1 MPRWTE
7 QQQAVIDTRGMS
19 QMVSAAAGSGKT
31 AVMTEHVI
39 RLVEEGVDIASM
51 AIVTFTQAAAG
62 EMRQRISDRLE
73 AAMERK
79 PRLRGQLERLDDA
92 WISTFHALCTRIIT
106 RYGAVA
112 QLPPGLTAASEEE
125 QTLLWQDAIDD
136 AMEAAFALKDPG
148 LMLLARGWGGRDGR
162 GVAAPVRQLYE
173 YVMARPQGLSL
184 LPQMAEAYARQA
196 EHPEDSLWQQAVN
209 EERARLLS
217 ACQSLLTQALALC
230 HEPGGPA
237 GYEKS
242 LQDDLA
248 ALNEG
253 RRFQTLRGK
262 RKSDNPEL
270 TRQAKALRDRAK
282 ALYEKRLLPLDDLNA
297 ADMDVMIPA
306 VQALAELTQ
315 DTARRY
321 ALLKEE
327 RGVMDFSDME
337 HFALRALEQEN
348 VADELR
354 DSFSMVLVD
363 EYQDT
368 NRVQEAILNRISR
381 PDNLFTVGDVKQA
394 IYGFRQAEPGLFLAR
409 CALPEDASRRM
420 TRLSHNFRSA
430 PGVVDFVNTVFGCLM
445 TRERGGVDYTEAER
459 LHCRAPRP
467 DEEEPGPQVE
477 FLLVGPAEEEDEEEP
492 LAEMSRI
499 EQQAMAAA
507 EVIQKRMGRPI
518 YDGKLGGFR
527 TCRWSDFA
535 ILMRSRQGKTAP
547 VAQVLEQQGIAAYA
561 LGGGGWS
568 QQLEVEQTIDLL
580 RLLDNRHRDLELM
593 CVMRSAFGG
602 FSLRELWAIRRA
614 HPLGSYEAA
623 AEDMACQEGE
633 LPRKTREFL
642 SKLEAW
648 REDARVLAT
657 PELIWKVLDESGYYD
672 LLGALPGGDVRQGN
686 LRLLMEKARALAG
699 TRNQGLYGLLRHLER
714 LAQGQGDTSLAIT
727 LPENADVVRVT
738 TIHGSKGLEYP
749 VVILMDLDKAMNN
762 QGCNAD
768 RIQMDETMGFGLK
781 ALLVGQRRWHDTL
794 SREAMAMASR
804 RREISEEVRVLY
816 VALTRAR
823 ESLVLI
829 GSAKGLDRK
838 LKGWALPLEAAL
850 EAGEGCY
857 LNWLGPI
864 LLRCSGAETLRERA
878 GLSPEPEF
886 ACPVRVTMEQAPR
899 PRRLAMPP
907 LGSLGE
913 PDPQRMADF
922 AWHYPYRTGLPA
934 KIAATDR
941 VKPADRVMTRPG
953 PAGRFTAAQRGTF
966 THQVLERLERDPV
979 ETARRL
985 AEQGLIPK
993 EALAEIHYDWLEA
1006 WLQHPLWARAQSSS
1020 YLARELPFNLQ
1031 LSAMEA
1037 LDEPDGDPVMVQ
1049 GVIDLAFLEGDQW
1062 VLVDYKTGDVLPGM
1076 EQAYLSHY
1084 APQIKLY
1091 RLALE
1096 RLTDRPVREAGLYI
1110 LPRAIYLPLG
1120 GEDAGV

>member
-1 MPRWTE
+1 MPKWTE

-51 AIVTFTQAAAG
+51 AVVTFTQAAAG

-73 AAMERK
+73 AALDK
-79 PRLRGQLERLDDA
+79 NPRLRSQLERLDDA

-125 QTLLWQDAIDD
+125 QALLWQDALEE
-136 AMEAAFALKDPG
+136 AMEAAFAAGDPG
-148 LMLLARGWGGRDGR
+148 LSLLARGWGGRDGR
-162 GVAAPVRQLYE
+162 GLAQPVRQLYD
-173 YVMARPQGLSL
+173 YVMARPQGLAL
-184 LPQMAEAYARQA
+184 LPKMAEAYAQQA
-196 EHPEDSLWQQAVN
+196 ADPSHSLWQRAVD
-209 EERARLLS
+209 EEGDRLLA
-217 ACQSLLTQALALC
+217 ACRSLLAQALALC
-230 HEPGGPA
+230 RQPGGPA

-242 LQDDLA
+242 LRDDLT
-248 ALNEG
+248 ALDER
-253 RRFQTLRGK
+253 RRFQPLRGK
-262 RKSDNPEL
+262 RKSDDPEL

-282 ALYEKRLLPLDDLNA
+282 ALYEKRVLPLDEINR
-297 ADMDVMIPA
+297 ADMDTMTPA
-306 VQALAELTQ
+306 VQALAALTE

-337 HFALRALEQEN
+337 HFALRALEQQD
-348 VADELR
+348 VASELR
-354 DSFSMVLVD
+354 ESFSMVLVD

-368 NRVQEAILNRISR
+368 NQVQEAILSRISR

-430 PGVVDFVNTVFGCLM
+430 PGVVDFVNTVFGSLM
-445 TRERGGVDYTEAER
+445 TRERGGVDYTEAEQLR
-459 LHCRAPRP
+459 CRAPRP
-467 DEEEPGPQVE
+467 EEEEPGPQVE
-477 FLLVGPAEEEDEEEP
+477 LLLVGPGEEDEDEP

-507 EVIQKRMGRPI
+507 ELIQRRMGQPV
-518 YDGKLGGFR
+518 YDGKLGGYR

-547 VAQVLEQQGIAAYA
+547 VAQVLEQQGIPAYA

-568 QQLEVEQTIDLL
+568 QQLEVEQTICLL

-602 FSLRELWAIRRA
+602 FSLRELWTIRRA
-614 HPLGSYEAA
+614 HPMGSYEAA
-623 AEDMACQEGE
+623 AEDMACQEGA
-633 LPRKTREFL
+633 LARKTREFL
-642 SKLEAW
+642 ARLEAW
-648 REDARVLAT
+648 REDARVLAV

-686 LRLLMEKARALAG
+686 LRLLMDKARALAG
-699 TRNQGLYGLLRHLER
+699 TRSRGLYGLLRHLER
-714 LAQGQGDTSLAIT
+714 MAQGQGDGSLAIT

-738 TIHGSKGLEYP
+738 TIHASKGLEYP

-762 QGCNAD
+762 QGRNTD
-768 RIQMDETMGFGLK
+768 RIQMDEAMGFGMK
-781 ALLVGQRRWHDTL
+781 ALLLDQRRWHDTL
-794 SREAMAMASR
+794 SRAAMAMASR
-804 RREISEEVRVLY
+804 QREISEEVRVLY

-829 GSAKGLDRK
+829 GSAKGLDRR

-864 LLRCSGAETLRERA
+864 LLRCPGAEALRAQA
-878 GLSPEPEF
+878 GLGPDAEF
-886 ACPVRVTMEQAPR
+886 TCPVRVTLVEAPR
-899 PRRLAMPP
+899 PKRLALPP
-907 LGSLGE
+907 LGELGE
-913 PDPQRMADF
+913 PDAERMADF

-941 VKPADRVMTRPG
+941 VKPADQVLTRPG
-953 PAGRFTAAQRGTF
+953 PSGRFTAAQRGTF
-966 THQVLERLERDPV
+966 THQVLERLEADPAG
-979 ETARRL
+979 TARRL
-985 AEQGLIPK
+985 AQQGLIPA
-993 EALAEIHYDWLEA
+993 EALEEIHYQWLEDWLR
-1006 WLQHPLWARAQSSS
+1006 HPLWARARASGKM
-1020 YLARELPFNLQ
+1020 ARELPFNLQ
-1031 LSAMEA
+1031 LSALEA
-1037 LDEPDGDPVMVQ
+1037 LGEAEGDPVMVQ
-1049 GVIDLAFLEGDQW
+1049 GVIDLAFLEGGQW

-1076 EQAYLSHY
+1076 EQAYLAHY
-1084 APQIKLY
+1084 APQLELY
-1091 RLALE
+1091 RLALQ
-1096 RLTDRPVREAGLYI
+1096 RLTGRPVREAGLYI
-1110 LPRAIYLPLG
+1110 LPRALYLPLG
-1120 GEDAGV
+1120 GEDASV

>member
-1 MPRWTE
+1 MPQWTE

-79 PRLRGQLERLDDA
+79 PRLRSQLERLDDA

-125 QTLLWQDAIDD
+125 QALLWQDAIED
-136 AMEAAFALKDPG
+136 AMEAAFAAKDPG
-148 LMLLARGWGGRDGR
+148 LTLLARGWGGRDGR
-162 GVAAPVRQLYE
+162 GLTQPVRQLYD

-196 EHPEDSLWQQAVN
+196 EYPEDSLWQQAVN
-209 EERARLLS
+209 KERVRLLS
-217 ACQSLLTQALALC
+217 ACRGLLDQALALC
-230 HEPGGPA
+230 HQPGGPA

-242 LQDDLA
+242 LRDDLT
-248 ALNEG
+248 ALDER
-253 RRFQTLRGK
+253 RRFQPLRGK
-262 RKSDNPEL
+262 RKSDDPEL

-282 ALYEKRLLPLDDLNA
+282 ALYEKRVLPLDEINT
-297 ADMDVMIPA
+297 ADMDTMTPA
-306 VQALAELTQ
+306 VKALAALIE

-321 ALLKEE
+321 AILKEE

-337 HFALRALEQEN
+337 HFALRALEQQD
-348 VADELR
+348 VASELR
-354 DSFSMVLVD
+354 ESFSMVLVD

-368 NRVQEAILNRISR
+368 NQVQEAILSRISR

-430 PGVVDFVNTVFGCLM
+430 PGVVDFVNTVFSSLM
-445 TRERGGVDYTEAER
+445 TRERGGVDYTEAEQLR
-459 LHCRAPRP
+459 CRAPRP
-467 DEEEPGPQVE
+467 EEEEPGPQVE
-477 FLLVGPAEEEDEEEP
+477 LLLVGPGEEDEDEP

-507 EVIQKRMGRPI
+507 ELIQRRMGQPV
-518 YDGKLGGFR
+518 YDGKLGGYR

-535 ILMRSRQGKTAP
+535 LLMRSRQGKTAP
-547 VAQVLEQQGIAAYA
+547 VAQVLEQQGIPAYA

-568 QQLEVEQTIDLL
+568 QQLEVEQTVSLL
-580 RLLDNRHRDLELM
+580 RLLDNRHRDLELI

-602 FSLRELWAIRRA
+602 FSLRELWAIRKA
-614 HPLGSYEAA
+614 HPIGSYEAA
-623 AEDMACQEGE
+623 AEDMACQEGA
-633 LPRKTREFL
+633 LARKTREFL
-642 SKLEAW
+642 ARLEAW

-686 LRLLMEKARALAG
+686 LRLLMDKAQALAG
-699 TRNQGLYGLLRHLER
+699 TRSRGLYGLLRHLER
-714 LAQGQGDTSLAIT
+714 MAQGQSDGSLAIT

-738 TIHGSKGLEYP
+738 TIHASKGLEYP

-762 QGCNAD
+762 QGRNTD
-768 RIQMDETMGFGLK
+768 RIQMDETMGFGMK

-794 SREAMAMASR
+794 SRAAMAMASR
-804 RREISEEVRVLY
+804 QREISEEVRVLY

-829 GSAKGLDRK
+829 GSAKGLDRR

-864 LLRCSGAETLRERA
+864 LLRCSGAEALRARA
-878 GLSPEPEF
+878 GLGPDAEF
-886 ACPVRVTMEQAPR
+886 ACPVRVTLTEVPR
-899 PRRLAMPP
+899 PRQAVLPP
-907 LGSLGE
+907 LGELGE
-913 PDPQRMADF
+913 PDPQRLADF

-941 VKPADRVMTRPG
+941 VKPADRVLTRPG
-953 PAGRFTAAQRGTF
+953 ASGRFTAAQRGTF
-966 THQVLERLERDPV
+966 THQVLERLEADPAG
-979 ETARRL
+979 TARRL
-985 AEQGLIPK
+985 AQQGLIPA
-993 EALAEIHYDWLEA
+993 EALEEIHYEWLEA
-1006 WLQHPLWARAQSSS
+1006 WLRHPLWARARASGKM
-1020 YLARELPFNLQ
+1020 ARELPFNLR
-1031 LSAMEA
+1031 LSALEA
-1037 LDEPDGDPVMVQ
+1037 LGEPEGDPVMVQ
-1049 GVIDLAFLEGDQW
+1049 GVIDLAFLEDGQW

-1084 APQIKLY
+1084 APQLELY

-1096 RLTDRPVREAGLYI
+1096 RLTGRPVREAGLYI
-1110 LPRAIYLPLG
+1110 LPRALYLPLG
-1120 GEDAGV
+1120 GEDASV

>member
-1 MPRWTE
+1 MPKWTE

-73 AAMERK
+73 AALASHPK
-79 PRLRGQLERLDDA
+79 LRGQLERLDDA
-92 WISTFHALCTRIIT
+92 WISTFHTLCTRIIT

-112 QLPPGLTAASEEE
+112 QLPPGLVAAGEEE
-125 QTLLWQDAIDD
+125 QALLWQDAMDE
-136 AMEAAFALKDPG
+136 ALEAAFAAKDPG
-148 LMLLARGWGGRDGR
+148 LALLARGWGGRDGH
-162 GVAAPVRQLYE
+162 GLAAPVRQLYD
-173 YVMARPQGLSL
+173 YAMARPQGLSL

-196 EHPEDSLWQQAVN
+196 ADPADSLWQQAVD
-209 EERARLLS
+209 EERAKLLME
-217 ACQSLLTQALALC
+217 CRNLLTQALALC
-230 HEPGGPA
+230 REPGGPA

-242 LQDDLA
+242 LQDDLV
-248 ALNEG
+248 ALEEG

-262 RKSDNPEL
+262 RKSDDPEL
-270 TRQAKALRDRAK
+270 ARQAKALRDRAK
-282 ALYEKRLLPLDDLNA
+282 TLYEKRLLPLDEMDA
-297 ADMDVMIPA
+297 SDMEAMIPA
-306 VQALAELTQ
+306 VQALTALTE
-315 DTARRY
+315 DVARRY

-337 HFALRALEQEN
+337 HFALRALEQEQ
-348 VADELR
+348 VAAELR
-354 DSFSMVLVD
+354 DGFSMVLVD

-368 NRVQEAILNRISR
+368 NRVQEAILTRISR

-445 TRERGGVDYTEAER
+445 TGERGGVDYTEAER

-467 DEEEPGPQVE
+467 DEEDPGPQVE
-477 FLLVGPAEEEDEEEP
+477 FLLVGPGDEEDEDEP
-492 LAEMSRI
+492 LGEMSRI

-507 EVIQKRMGRPI
+507 EVIQKRMGQPI

-602 FSLRELWAIRRA
+602 FSLRELWEIRKA
-614 HPLGSYEAA
+614 HPAGSYEAA
-623 AEDMACQEGE
+623 AEDMACKEGV

-642 SKLEAW
+642 AKLEGW
-648 REDARVLAT
+648 REDARVLAL

-686 LRLLMEKARALAG
+686 LRLLMDKAQALAG
-699 TRNQGLYGLLRHLER
+699 TRNRGLYGLLRYLER
-714 LAQGQGDTSLAIT
+714 LAQGQSDGSLAIT

-762 QGCNAD
+762 QGRHAD

-794 SREAMAMASR
+794 SRQAMAMASR

-829 GSAKGLDRK
+829 GSAKRLERK
-838 LKGWALPLEAAL
+838 LKGWALPLDAAL

-864 LLRCSGAETLRERA
+864 LLRCPGAEELRAQA
-878 GLSPEPEF
+878 GMDPEPEF
-886 ACPVRVTMEQAPR
+886 ACPVRVTWMEAPR
-899 PRRLAMPP
+899 PQRPALPP

-922 AWHYPYRTGLPA
+922 AWRYPYRTGLPA

-941 VKPADRVMTRPG
+941 VKPAGQIMTRPG
-953 PAGRFTAAQRGTF
+953 ASGRFTAAQRGTF
-966 THQVLERLERDPV
+966 THLVLERLEHDPAK
-979 ETARRL
+979 TARRL
-985 AEQGLIPK
+985 AGQGLIPQ
-993 EALAEIHYDWLEA
+993 EALEEIHYDWLET
-1006 WLQHPLWARAQSSS
+1006 WLRHPLWARAQAAG
-1020 YLARELPFNLQ
+1020 YVARELPFNLQ
-1031 LSAMEA
+1031 LTAMEA
-1037 LDEPDGDPVMVQ
+1037 LGEPDGDPVMVQ
-1049 GVIDLAFLEGDQW
+1049 GVIDLAFLEEDQW

-1076 EQAYLSHY
+1076 EQAYLAHY
-1084 APQIKLY
+1084 APQLALY

-1096 RLTDRPVREAGLYI
+1096 RLTGKPVREAGLYI
-1110 LPRAIYLPLG
+1110 LPRGLYVPLG
-1120 GEDAGV
+1120 GTDASV